1 MEYLS
6 IDRDEKMCLES
17 MFKLKACVRARG
29 EHKQKIKLNLTMG
42 GIKLIDDNTKT
53 HIATHETE
61 SISFAVI
68 DPRDTRSFGYIYKAS
83 DESLQ
88 FWAIKTER
96 AAAVIVLAIKEVFEL
111 AFEQFTNDEKAKT
124 PNKSTVV
131 PSSSVS
137 YPKQALQMQAPPQT
151 APVTSTTI
159 QNVPVSMTSP
169 APVQSLNSTLAPA
182 GLSTN
187 DTNSPKLINVR
198 KCDLTTEQ
206 SNVIVVCSSS
216 QYLLDNILKVGG
228 DTVKM
233 SYDNE
238 SKQNSSALTAVVAGT
253 AYGVGVY
260 FSSNAAYSH
269 KCTTS
274 NSNGER

>member
-6 IDRDEKMCLES
+6 IDRDEKMCLDS

-124 PNKSTVV
+124 PTKSTVV

-169 APVQSLNSTLAPA
+169 AP
-182 GLSTN
+182 LSTN

-206 SNVIVVCSSS
+206 SNVIVVYSSS

-238 SKQNSSALTAVVAGT
+238 SKQNSSALTAVVAG
-253 AYGVGVY
+253 G
-260 FSSNAAYSH
+260 
-269 KCTTS
+269 
-274 NSNGER
+274 RL

>member
-238 SKQNSSALTAVVAGT
+238 SKQNSSALTAVVAG
-253 AYGVGVY
+253 A
-260 FSSNAAYSH
+260 
-269 KCTTS
+269 
-274 NSNGER
+274 RL